1 MGIDRHMTRRQQIIV
16 LLELQPWSA
25 YALANYFRVEVA
37 EIFDDL
43 EHIKYSIRPRKFKII
58 PALCKHCGFE
68 FKDRVK
74 LKAPTKCPRCK
85 GESLTDA
92 HISIV

>member
-1 MGIDRHMTRRQQIIV
+1 MIRRQQIIA
-16 LLELQPWSA
+16 LLDMQPWSA

-43 EHIKYSIRPRKFKII
+43 EYVKYSIQPRKFKII
-58 PALCKHCGFE
+58 LAQCKHCGFE
-68 FKDRVK
+68 FRDRVK
-74 LKAPTKCPRCK
+74 LKAPTKCPQCK

-92 HISIV
+92 QISIV